1 MVSIVIM
8 ISIHWARICNCDVA
22 AAMATHI
29 DRMAALRTGQETSET
44 LVLVAGEGAVPV
56 PDADL
61 LTLRQQ
67 ALDAAAAATPEVQEL
82 LLLKILNLPTA
93 QQRVISGDPGA
104 LNLHQPSGPTVTPT
118 RYGEAGITDHC
129 H

>member
-44 LVLVAGEGAVPV
+44 LVLAGDTIDVLSVNTDSVWRSWDHSHRYERRFGEILWSFASELPV
-56 PDADL
+56 HHMVRCGRHQL
-61 LTLRQQ
+61 L
-67 ALDAAAAATPEVQEL
+67 V
-82 LLLKILNLPTA
+82 LPVEMPNM
-93 QQRVISGDPGA
+93 RLHGGDQSW
-104 LNLHQPSGPTVTPT
+104 H
-118 RYGEAGITDHC
+118 R
-129 H
+129 